1 MTRSRSPTPDDF
13 DAQLERYRELS
24 LLEDRLLLV
33 GLDGEGSSLR
43 RKRAELISAIRD
55 WNTRFLGMGN
65 GDGGRV

>member
-33 GLDGEGSSLR
+33 GFDGEGSHLR
-43 RKRAELISAIRD
+43 RKRVALISAIRE

-65 GDGGRV
+65 GDGGQV